1 MGDTRTPAPG
11 VGGEAQPI
19 YVVSDATGL
28 TAEAVVAAAV
38 GQFSGASFEVRRRPM
53 MRSVEQVTRTVV
65 EAAQTRGVIVHTFA
79 VPALRRHIEEETA
92 RHGVPSVDVIGGLV
106 ARLEEAAGCAPAG
119 QPGLRAPLD
128 SSYFGRIEAIE
139 YTVAHDDGQHP
150 ETLDAADVVLVG
162 VSRTSKTPLS
172 IFLSHFRG
180 WKVANIPIV
189 LGVEPPV
196 SLARVD
202 QRKIVGLTIQPER
215 LVNLRRARL
224 EGLGRDPDGPYTSF
238 DQVSEELKY
247 ARRIYRG
254 GYPWPI
260 IDTTNRSVEEVARE
274 IMTLMENGNLNQLPS
289 SV

>member
-1 MGDTRTPAPG
+1 MNETPSPAFDAGKRGP
-11 VGGEAQPI
+11 QPI

-38 GQFSGASFEVRRRPM
+38 GQFSGASFEVRRRAM
-53 MRSVEQVTRTVV
+53 TRSAEQVRATVV
-65 EAAQTRGVIVHTFA
+65 EAAQTHGVIVHTF
-79 VPALRRHIEEETA
+79 VLPELRRCMEEETV

-106 ARLEEAAGCAPAG
+106 ARLEEAAGCAPVG

-189 LGVEPPV
+189 LGVEPPT

-202 QRKIVGLTIQPER
+202 QRKVVGLTIQPER
-215 LVNLRRARL
+215 LVNPAPRPVRRPGTRPRRPIHQFRSGRGRVEVCPPHLSGRL
-224 EGLGRDPDGPYTSF
+224 
-238 DQVSEELKY
+238 
-247 ARRIYRG
+247 
-254 GYPWPI
+254 
-260 IDTTNRSVEEVARE
+260 SVADH
-274 IMTLMENGNLNQLPS
+274 
-289 SV
+289 